1 MRFALEFT
9 VVVIVGSPLV
19 GMLAGHLRAR
29 FDRKPYRTSREYDPN
44 VVFLPLS

>member
-1 MRFALEFT
+1 MRFALEFA

-29 FDRKPYRTSREYDPN
+29 SESPKPYRTSR
-44 VVFLPLS
+44 

>member
-1 MRFALEFT
+1 MRFALDFA

-29 FDRKPYRTSREYDPN
+29 SDRQN
-44 VVFLPLS
+44 LSVPRANTTLT

>member
-1 MRFALEFT
+1 MRFALEFA

-29 FDRKPYRTSREYDPN
+29 SDRQNLTAPRAKTT
-44 VVFLPLS
+44 LT